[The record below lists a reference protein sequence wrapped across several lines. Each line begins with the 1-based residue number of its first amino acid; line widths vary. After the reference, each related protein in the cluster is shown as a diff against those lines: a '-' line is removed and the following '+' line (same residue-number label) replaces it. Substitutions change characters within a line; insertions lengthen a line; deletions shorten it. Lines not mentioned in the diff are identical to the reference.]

1 MAGTATA
8 TMTTTLSSSSSLLAI
23 GVALLAA
30 ASFFVAPSSA
40 GPVPAVYVFGDSL
53 ADVGNNNHLLTL
65 LKANFPHNGIDYP
78 GKKSTGRFSNGKN
91 FPDFLGARVQY
102 SFFIIIISNA
112 NCMSARVVPSSLRQI
127 IKTCF
132 LQPRTW
138 AW

>member
-8 TMTTTLSSSSSLLAI
+8 TMATFSSSSSLLAI

-65 LKANFPHNGIDYP
+65 LKADFPHNGIDYP
-78 GKKSTGRFSNGKN
+78 GKKATGRFSNDKN
-91 FPDFLGARVQY
+91 FPDFLGARVQ
-102 SFFIIIISNA
+102 FIIIILSPMQTA
-112 NCMSARVVPSSLRQI
+112 CARRTVLASSDN
-127 IKTCF
+127 
-132 LQPRTW
+132 
-138 AW
+138 